1 MFDFLKKKKEKKSDT
16 TIGSMNIDSKTA
28 GLKRVE
34 SSGALIDT
42 AEELEE
48 ADIEATKR
56 TTDEGVEVIELGS
69 GGTSIGS
76 SLPEYT
82 NVNPDSP
89 HAEKFF
95 SSDELSAIRQEKSR
109 FRDEDLE
116 SVRKVKECLDSPDW
130 PNTRE
135 GIWVE
140 LCKRENK
147 YGRSLDEEKELTEA
161 EKDRKLVESMRERG
175 YNAEYSHPENK
186 SISEMNG
193 KELREILNGSEP
205 EEEELS
211 QAEEEETE
219 EEPEIETVP
228 EELAQAASEAFAQRG
243 GYWSDIAEDL
253 SVNIPDTK
261 VESMPNGDM
270 KKVTTS
276 NPTMIEELKRVHKS
290 DEYDTKLHKEGDNTY
305 VGVIPTGV
313 EY

>member
-1 MFDFLKKKKEKKSDT
+1 MLKNLFKKKEKKSDT

-69 GGTSIGS
+69 GGSAIGEA
-76 SLPEYT
+76 LPETT

-89 HAEKFF
+89 HAKKFF
-95 SSDELSAIRQEKSR
+95 TEAELEAMKEHTER
-109 FRDEDLE
+109 FRSEDLE
-116 SVRKVKECLDSPDW
+116 SAKKVRMALDSAEYPD
-130 PNTRE
+130 TRQE
-135 GIWVE
+135 LWTE
-140 LCKRENK
+140 LCKQEEK
-147 YGRSLDEEKELTEA
+147 FGRSLDEEKELTEA

-175 YNAEYSHPENK
+175 YDAEYSHPSNK
-186 SISEMNG
+186 SVSEMNG
-193 KELREILNGSEP
+193 KELRDILNGSEP

-211 QAEEEETE
+211 QAQEEETE
-219 EEPEIETVP
+219 EEVEIETVP